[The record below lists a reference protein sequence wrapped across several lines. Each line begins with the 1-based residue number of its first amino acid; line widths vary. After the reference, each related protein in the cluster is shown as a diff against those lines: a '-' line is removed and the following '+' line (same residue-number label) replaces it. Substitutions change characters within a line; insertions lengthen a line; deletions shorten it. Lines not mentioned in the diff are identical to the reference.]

1 MPSRRLAW
9 CPLLRAVTTS
19 SGRTRRVSIRWTPGT
34 ASGSGGRAGATAPPS
49 TNTYGNDDG
58 HAIYYEAKVIEGDPG
73 NEDGAYPRDGAKAMK
88 NRGRLSVYASA
99 STVDEALVHLRTKG
113 PLVVGT
119 DWLDEMFEPDDDGR
133 VHVSGGVAGGH
144 CYLWNGV
151 EGTKFWFVQS
161 WGSSWGKGG
170 TFYIEEAEFR
180 KLFDDFGEIWASVEL
195 PL

>member
-1 MPSRRLAW
+1 
-9 CPLLRAVTTS
+9 
-19 SGRTRRVSIRWTPGT
+19 
-34 ASGSGGRAGATAPPS
+34 
-49 TNTYGNDDG
+49 
-58 HAIYYEAKVIEGDPG
+58 
-73 NEDGAYPRDGAKAMK
+73 MK

-119 DWLDEMFEPDDDGR
+119 DWLDEMFDPDADGR

-161 WGSSWGKGG
+161 WGASWGKGG
-170 TFYIEEAEFR
+170 IFYIEEAEFR